1 MLFCCNK
8 YLCHFLQRS
17 ILSIGLI
24 LAFVIAVPA
33 QNDNNESSTGHFN
46 LNPLLRSSFK
56 PIKAHPLLTG
66 YIKPGKH
73 ELMYW
78 PAYPLTAAQIAER
91 DKKYNRPIS
100 QQIANEMIESIIN
113 SLIYGKKTP
122 VAVRPKF

>member
-1 MLFCCNK
+1 MLICCNK
-8 YLCHFLQRS
+8 YLSYFLQRS
-17 ILSIGLI
+17 IFSIGLI

-33 QNDNNESSTGHFN
+33 QNNNNESSTDHFN

-66 YIKPGKH
+66 YVKPTKH

-78 PAYPLTAAQIAER
+78 PNYPLTAAQIAER
-91 DKKYNRPIS
+91 DKKYNRPIG
-100 QQIANEMIESIIN
+100 QQIADEILESTIN
-113 SLIYGKKTP
+113 SLIYGKKKP